1 MKKSVRKSEKRRTSV
16 KKSEK
21 NRARE
26 EERKEGGRKKRR
38 VKLKP
43 PKVTDDVLGFVAGC
57 QFSRL

>member
-1 MKKSVRKSEKRRTSV
+1 MKKNVRKSEKRRTSV

-43 PKVTDDVLGFVAGC
+43 PKVTDDVLDFVAGC
-57 QFSRL
+57 EFSRP

>member
-1 MKKSVRKSEKRRTSV
+1 MKKNVRKSEKRRTSV